1 MKKSSSYHKKK
12 KCDLLMFQ
20 NTLITMNSIGIKSF
34 IKNLDM
40 VTNKFLVEIFVE
52 QYSTFCR

>member
-1 MKKSSSYHKKK
+1 
-12 KCDLLMFQ
+12 MFQ